1 MWLPYKLFN
10 ASVLVYSFKI
20 AICVFSPFK
29 IGNIKM
35 LKILFVKSEIYQFVI
50 ANKHT
55 YSNTWIMTESDVYSR
70 IPY

>member
-10 ASVLVYSFKI
+10 ACVLVYSFKI
-20 AICVFSPFK
+20 AICIFFPFK

-35 LKILFVKSEIYQFVI
+35 LKILFVESEICQFVI

>member
-20 AICVFSPFK
+20 TMCIFSPFK

-35 LKILFVKSEIYQFVI
+35 LKILFI
-50 ANKHT
+50 
-55 YSNTWIMTESDVYSR
+55 
-70 IPY
+70 